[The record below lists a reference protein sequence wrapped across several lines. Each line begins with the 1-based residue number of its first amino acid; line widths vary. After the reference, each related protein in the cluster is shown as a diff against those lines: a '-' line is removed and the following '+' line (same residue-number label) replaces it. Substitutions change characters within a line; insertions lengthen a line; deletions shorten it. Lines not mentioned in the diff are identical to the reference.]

1 MLKIKVS
8 TLVKIIKICADTFRE
23 VATVSDNYGDYEIA
37 CKQKIEELIGVPH
50 LFNIKDA

>member
-8 TLVKIIKICADTFRE
+8 TLVKIIKICADTFRDMSS
-23 VATVSDNYGDYEIA
+23 AHSFTDYENA
-37 CKQKIEELIGVPH
+37 CKAKITELVGVPN

>member
-8 TLVKIIKICADTFRE
+8 TLVRIIKICADTFRE
-23 VATVSDNYGDYEIA
+23 VATVSDNYGDYEIT
-37 CKQKIEELIGVPH
+37 CKAKITELVGVPN

>member
-8 TLVKIIKICADTFRE
+8 TIVRIIKICADTFRE
-23 VATVSDNYGDYEIA
+23 ISPVSDNYGDYEVA
-37 CKQKIEELIGVPH
+37 CKAKITELIGVPN